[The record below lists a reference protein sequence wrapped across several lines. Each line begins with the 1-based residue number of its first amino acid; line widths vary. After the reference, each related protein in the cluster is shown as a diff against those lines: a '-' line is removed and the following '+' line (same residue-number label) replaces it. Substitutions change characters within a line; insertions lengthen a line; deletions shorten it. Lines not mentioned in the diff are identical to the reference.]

1 MTVTKPPTPGA
12 DCPSGTFTATMHPEG
27 HVALGGVLDVA
38 SLDALRVALDQAL
51 LGSDDLIRLDAAELE
66 IIDSAAISELL
77 RYQLIAI
84 SQQKR
89 FSLENVSGLVALILD
104 LLDLRD
110 LLVELIPDD
119 LHPA

>member
-1 MTVTKPPTPGA
+1 
-12 DCPSGTFTATMHPEG
+12 MHPEG